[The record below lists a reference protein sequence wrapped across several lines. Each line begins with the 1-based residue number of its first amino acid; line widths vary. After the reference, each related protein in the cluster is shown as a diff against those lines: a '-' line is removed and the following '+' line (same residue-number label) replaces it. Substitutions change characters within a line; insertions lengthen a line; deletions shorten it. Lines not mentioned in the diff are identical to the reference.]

1 MTRRE
6 REVTDMEE
14 ITRILEES
22 KIVHIGL
29 CDGDQPYVLPMN
41 YGYVFEEGK
50 LVLYLHGAK
59 KGYKYDVIRK
69 NPKVSFEME
78 CDVVPFEGRIA
89 CQYGTA
95 YASII
100 GRGKAEII
108 DDVDEKIKGLAVL
121 MKTQTGKD
129 FRFDEKLV
137 SIVNV
142 IRITAS
148 DFTAKKRPMPAAMQS
163 NE

>member
-6 REVTDMEE
+6 REVTDTEE
-14 ITRILEES
+14 MRKILEES
-22 KIVHIGL
+22 KVVHIGL
-29 CDGDQPYVLPMN
+29 CDGDQPYVVPMN
-41 YGYVFEEGK
+41 YGYTFENGE

-59 KGYKYDVIRK
+59 EGYKYDVIRK

-78 CDVVPFEGRIA
+78 CGVVPFGGNIA

-100 GRGKAEII
+100 GKGKAEII
-108 DDVDEKIKGLAVL
+108 EDVEGKMKGLTIL

-129 FRFDEKLV
+129 FVFDEKLV
-137 SIVNV
+137 SIVKV
-142 IRITAS
+142 IKITAS
-148 DFTAKKRPMPAAMQS
+148 EFTAKKRPMPAAMQG
-163 NE
+163 E

>member
-22 KIVHIGL
+22 RIVHIGL

>member
-6 REVTDMEE
+6 REVTDTEE
-14 ITRILEES
+14 MRKILEES
-22 KIVHIGL
+22 KVVHIGL
-29 CDGDQPYVLPMN
+29 CDGDQPYVVPMN
-41 YGYVFEEGK
+41 YGYTFENGE

-59 KGYKYDVIRK
+59 EGYKYDVIRK

-78 CDVVPFEGRIA
+78 CGVVPFEGNIA

-100 GRGKAEII
+100 GKGKAEII
-108 DDVDEKIKGLAVL
+108 EDVEGKMKGLTIL

-129 FRFDEKLV
+129 FAFDEKLV
-137 SIVNV
+137 SIVKV
-142 IRITAS
+142 IKITAS
-148 DFTAKKRPMPAAMQS
+148 EFTAKKRPMPAAMRG
-163 NE
+163 E